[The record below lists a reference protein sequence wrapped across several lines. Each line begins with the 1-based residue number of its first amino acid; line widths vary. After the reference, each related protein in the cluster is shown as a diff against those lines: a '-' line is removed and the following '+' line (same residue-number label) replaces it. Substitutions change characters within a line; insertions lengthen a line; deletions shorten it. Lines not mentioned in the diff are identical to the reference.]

1 MTTTVVRLASTVHI
15 PVPGAPP
22 YQLDGKN
29 LVTGDRVLLR
39 IQSSSAENGVYVY
52 DASTLTL
59 IRDPDFD
66 TAAELLG
73 LRVFVS
79 EGDTLDNTRW
89 QCTSDAP
96 IPGGVDPIR
105 FEQIPN
111 HIDKFRIDQLHGNLL
126 SGPVTLTLSALDT
139 TIDVLGGKIRQI
151 PAQSLSDDHNLT
163 LSAFSAFIS
172 DTITLMRSD
181 VSQYRIRILDAAG
194 QLLFD
199 LGGPG
204 VVVARYNGLA
214 WQIVGSTRE
223 NGVLTLNVR
232 DFGAKGDG
240 GTRDDE
246 AIQAALNVFSPV
258 QETDVTAGVIFFPKG
273 VYLIE
278 QTLVY
283 RGAAGCAIH
292 LRGEIGY
299 TLGMVGTVLRWDG
312 EVGGK
317 IIHLMGANGSV
328 LEDLEF
334 DGVGDA
340 KYCVHLDYAPE
351 VKNGADE
358 VIYAGVGSSGWRITR
373 CSIAHAGGADS
384 VCLALG
390 PESGP
395 QTQTSEVLIESCF
408 LQGASNSSTLA
419 CIKTLSAGN
428 TKNITIRDTS
438 ISGYCQYGV
447 DWQQASGMLL
457 VSGVNTAGTTI
468 ADYRIGGG
476 EATIIEQA
484 TENVNIGAKF
494 ITSGGAV
501 TGSVKVIGGTWVGTA
516 TSNSVA
522 IQYGGTLTL
531 IGVNLK
537 LHQPLPAPGD
547 PPPPPL
553 KLRPIIQLGDPTI
566 NGLGPSGLFSTGSLY
581 WNCDDY
587 IDVIDGNTNP
597 IVANDHGNNRQ
608 IRVVS
613 INDYTY
619 DTTTLQ
625 ARKLKDYHGNYH
637 TLGPGILYGHTYAP
651 DSTYKG
657 PGFSRVV
664 LHEPRSGW
672 TKQVYTYEAFLASTP
687 PLGADERRLIVGQ
700 AAPRAK
706 LVATYLNVTTP
717 FTGTSGGQPL
727 QTTMRFGNST
737 TPADEYIASFDASSA
752 SVTRGLADTE
762 LGTLL
767 KRSAAVQGGHVPNW
781 SGYASLY
788 LHMTET
794 QGFGLANLT
803 AGSVEVIM
811 KWEVIP

>member
-29 LVTGDRVLLR
+29 LVPGDRALLR
-39 IQSSSAENGVYVY
+39 IQSSSSENGVYVY

-96 IPGGVDPIR
+96 TPGSGVIR

-111 HIDKFRIDQLHGNLL
+111 HTDKFRIDQLHGNLL
-126 SGPVTLTLSALDT
+126 RSPVTLTLSALST

-151 PAQSLSDDHNLT
+151 PAQSLSGDRNLT
-163 LSAFSAFIS
+163 LSAFGAFPS
-172 DTITLMRSD
+172 DTITLLRSD
-181 VSQYRIRILDAAG
+181 MSQYRIRILDAAG

-204 VVVARYNGLA
+204 VVVARFDGLA

-232 DFGAKGDG
+232 DFGARGDG
-240 GTRDDE
+240 VTRDDE

-258 QETDVTAGVIFFPKG
+258 QETDVTAGVIFFPRG
-273 VYLIE
+273 VYPIE

-299 TLGMVGTVLRWDG
+299 TLGMVGTVLRWTG
-312 EVGGK
+312 SAGGK

-334 DGVGDA
+334 DGMGIA
-340 KYCVHLDYAPE
+340 KYCVHLDYAAE
-351 VKNGADE
+351 VKNGAGE
-358 VIYAGVGSSGWRITR
+358 VIYGGVGSSGWRISR

-395 QTQTSEVLIESCF
+395 QTQTSEVLVESCF
-408 LQGASNSSTLA
+408 LQGASDSSTLA
-419 CIKTLSAGN
+419 CIKTLSPGN

-438 ISGYCQYGV
+438 ISGYCHYGV
-447 DWQQASGMLL
+447 DWDQASGMLL

-494 ITSGGAV
+494 ITSDGAV
-501 TGSVKVIGGTWVGTA
+501 TGAVKVIGGTWVGTA

-522 IQYGGTLTL
+522 IKYSGTLTL

-553 KLRPIIQLGDPTI
+553 KLRPIIQLGDPLI
-566 NGLGPSGLFSTGSLY
+566 NGNGPSGLFSTGSLY

-587 IDVIDGNTNP
+587 IDVIDGSTNP

-619 DTTTLQ
+619 DTTTSK

-651 DSTYKG
+651 DPTYKG
-657 PGFSRVV
+657 PGFSREV

-687 PLGADERRLIVGQ
+687 PLGADQRRLIVGK

-706 LVATYLNVTTP
+706 LVAAYLHVTTP

-727 QTTMRFGNST
+727 QTEMRFGNSIA
-737 TPADEYIASFDASSA
+737 ADAYIAAFNASSA
-752 SVTRGLADTE
+752 PVTRGLDDAE
-762 LGTLL
+762 LGTQL

-781 SGYASLY
+781 SGYSILY
-788 LHMTET
+788 LHMVET
-794 QGFGLANLT
+794 QGFSLANLT